1 MELTSSHTNISTIYL
16 QMEQVLTEHLLK
28 PAEDLKH
35 LKGKE
40 RSPHNQVGMKGKMKQ
55 AGRIGPASLG
65 DN

>member
-1 MELTSSHTNISTIYL
+1 MAEQKDMELTSSHKYINNIFTNGTI
-16 QMEQVLTEHLLK
+16 LTEHLLK

-55 AGRIGPASLG
+55 AEG
-65 DN
+65 